1 MHILTAKVHE
11 FRGLVTKRKVK
22 CSMWWNVV
30 GSSEITECYMFYF
43 RFFIVLLS
51 SQDSELLWNH
61 APWLLER
68 NQEIAVKVN

>member
-11 FRGLVTKRKVK
+11 FRGLVTKRKMK

-43 RFFIVLLS
+43 RFLLVHLALRILNFS
-51 SQDSELLWNH
+51 GITLHGCW
-61 APWLLER
+61 R
-68 NQEIAVKVN
+68 EIKK